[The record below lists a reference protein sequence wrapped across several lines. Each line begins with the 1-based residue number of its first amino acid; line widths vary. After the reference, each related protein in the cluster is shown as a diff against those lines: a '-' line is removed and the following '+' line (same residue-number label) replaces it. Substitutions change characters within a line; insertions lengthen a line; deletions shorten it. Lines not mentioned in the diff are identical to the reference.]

1 VTETAATRL
10 TYRSP
15 LLPLYAIG
23 TVLAI
28 TLVSVAI
35 VRIGGIS
42 QSFVSTAAPQVERAL
57 RFEDRPDGSIAVL
70 DAQSRELVD
79 TVAPGTNGFLRGAL
93 RGLARERKRRG
104 IGEEPPFLLA
114 ARADGRLTLD
124 DTATQR
130 QVDLKSFGP
139 TNAEAFQRLLLRPAS
154 PGSKASA
161 AEATAPGVFGLQA
174 NAAAASQTH

>member
-1 VTETAATRL
+1 MTDSSTNISS
-10 TYRSP
+10 RSP
-15 LLPLYAIG
+15 LLPFYAIG
-23 TVLAI
+23 AVLAI
-28 TLVSVAI
+28 TLVSVAV
-35 VRIGGIS
+35 VRIGGAS

-70 DAQSRELVD
+70 DAQTRELVEI
-79 TVAPGTNGFLRGAL
+79 VAPGTNGFLRGAL

-124 DTATQR
+124 DASTQR

-139 TNAEAFQRLLLRPAS
+139 TNAEAFRRLLLRQPS
-154 PGSKASA
+154 PGGKARTAVTATPA
-161 AEATAPGVFGLQA
+161 AYRFQSNTAT
-174 NAAAASQTH
+174 ASQTH